1 MGINWYVFLIGASSR
16 FVRALASGVSN
27 AKYLAFGTLRA
38 LVSGVVNFGY
48 PIFLASNHQIHA
60 LPGCVFAKFFTILLH
75 YTSTFTLYCS

>member
-48 PIFLASNHQIHA
+48 PIF
-60 LPGCVFAKFFTILLH
+60 
-75 YTSTFTLYCS
+75 